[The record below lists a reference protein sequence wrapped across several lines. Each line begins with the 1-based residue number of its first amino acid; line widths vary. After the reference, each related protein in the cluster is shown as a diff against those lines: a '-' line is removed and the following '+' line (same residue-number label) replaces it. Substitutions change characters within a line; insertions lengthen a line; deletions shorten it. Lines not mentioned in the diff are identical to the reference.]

1 MPAQWGPILLCG
13 WPGLAGLWFRGHFSS
28 LLLAIGFS
36 VLLNVALI
44 SSFLWPWS
52 LGETFPAVA
61 WPLILLVWSVS
72 AVLAYRRLPD
82 YLAIPASEK
91 VADQRSGDT
100 LFIQA
105 QSEYLKGHWEEAKS
119 LLKRQLNQNHR
130 DVEARLLLATLFRHT
145 RQFTAASQMLR
156 EIEKFDEAYEWRFE
170 ISRERELLNQVQQH
184 EGENLAPVGEP
195 DGTLSNE
202 GAIND

>member
-145 RQFTAASQMLR
+145 RQFIAASQMLR

-195 DGTLSNE
+195 DGTLSDK

>member
-52 LGETFPAVA
+52 LGEAFPAVA

-195 DGTLSNE
+195 GGTPSNE